1 MPNKEH
7 AEAEKERDRKDKR
20 TSIIVFSI
28 MAASLV
34 AAITFIVV
42 NG

>member
-7 AEAEKERDRKDKR
+7 LEAEKERDRRDKR

-28 MAASLV
+28 MGLAFV
-34 AAITFIVV
+34 AAITFIVI

>member
-7 AEAEKERDRKDKR
+7 AKAEKERDRKGKR

-28 MAASLV
+28 MALSLV

>member
-1 MPNKEH
+1 MPNKKH
-7 AEAEKERDRKDKR
+7 AEAEKERDRKEKR

-28 MAASLV
+28 MAVSLI
-34 AAITFIVV
+34 AAIIFIVV